1 MAVVDWPFPIQ
12 VVKEGAAR
20 LLVPDVPRRKGPG
33 TAGPWPFYNPTMTV
47 NRDLAAIVL
56 AKWPRRPRAVL
67 DGLAATGAWG
77 IRMQLE
83 AGPYEITFNDRST
96 LAVNLIR
103 ENLRRNGTRGDV
115 VNRDLVSLLGTDQY
129 DFIDIDPF
137 GPPTP
142 FLGALFEEIKNGSG
156 LGVTATDTSV
166 LGGTYPAACLRRYVA
181 RPLRCPQGSEIG
193 LRILLGFCEQLAA
206 KEGKAIRPILSF
218 AAEHFLRI
226 YATVDRRAGDSSL
239 GFVKRRNRGE
249 FIPASADADAIGP
262 LWLGPL
268 HDAPFLRRLAPSA
281 WTSVPAARLLS
292 SLQRETD
299 LPAFFVTTDELAAR
313 EHGSPPKLELFLDA
327 LRETGH
333 RAERTHLHPRG
344 VRTDAP
350 FDTVLSVFRERMPS
364 GSTDGSGP
372 AS

>member
-1 MAVVDWPFPIQ
+1 VDRPFAVQD
-12 VVKEGAAR
+12 VKEGAAR

-56 AKWPRRPRAVL
+56 AKWPRRPRTVL

-77 IRMQLE
+77 VRMQLE
-83 AGPYEITFNDRST
+83 GGPYKITFNDRST
-96 LAVNLIR
+96 LAVNLVR
-103 ENLRRNGTRGDV
+103 ENLRRNRIRGDV
-115 VNRDLVSLLGTDQY
+115 VNGELVSLLGTDQY
-129 DFIDIDPF
+129 DFVDIDPF

-166 LGGTYPAACLRRYVA
+166 LSGTYPAACLRRYQA

-193 LRILLGFCEQLAA
+193 LRILLGFCERLAA
-206 KEGKAIRPILSF
+206 KEGKAIRPVLSF

-226 YATVDRRAGDSSL
+226 FATVDRRTGDSPL
-239 GFVKRRNRGE
+239 GFVKRRSRGE
-249 FIPASADADAIGP
+249 FIPARAEADAIGP

-268 HDAPFLRRLAPSA
+268 HDAPFLRRLTPSA

-292 SLQRETD
+292 SLQREAD

-333 RAERTHLHPRG
+333 RAERTHFHPRG